1 MVFQVRVLNAFA
13 VKYIEALKILKSKYL
28 YLCKLLFTPKNGTTK
43 RMKFTKKESFTA
55 ETLEFAKNLSLQT
68 LTSVP
73 SACLCE
79 HADRRLSG
87 ESSRVS
93 LLTVR

>member
-1 MVFQVRVLNAFA
+1 
-13 VKYIEALKILKSKYL
+13 
-28 YLCKLLFTPKNGTTK
+28 
-43 RMKFTKKESFTA
+43 MKFTKKESFTV

-87 ESSRVS
+87 ESSPS
-93 LLTVR
+93 LSSLTPETRDLKPFF